1 MDENQVPGKRPR
13 RSRAE
18 AEQLLAE
25 FEASGLSQVEFS
37 RIRRLGHGTLGRYRK
52 QRRERS
58 GESRGADRWV
68 AVEVS
73 SASARCESRLAI
85 ALPAGCRIEVGRG
98 FDSGTLLQLLHV
110 LERL

>member
-1 MDENQVPGKRPR
+1 MDDNQCPGKRPR
-13 RSRAE
+13 RTRVE

-37 RIRRLGHGTLGRYRK
+37 RIRRLGHGTLARYRK

-58 GESRGADRWV
+58 GECRGVDRWV

-73 SASARCESRLAI
+73 GASARADSRLAI
-85 ALPAGCRIEVGRG
+85 TLPAGCRIEIGRG
-98 FDSGTLLQLLHV
+98 FDSDTLLQLLRV
-110 LERL
+110 LERS